1 MKSQRVLLTAATL
14 LIAVFGVSLP
24 PEAAQPQSS
33 PLWREGNGNDANPEL
48 ERLTGAFVRL
58 AERVRPAVVQLR
70 VTLNPPAA
78 PDGDSQGPARSRGSG
93 FIIHPEGYILTAHH
107 VVEGGKEIEIRLA
120 DRQRFKGQVVG
131 ADPEMDV
138 ALVKVKSPNEL
149 PVMALGDSDHSRVG
163 DLVGSLG
170 YPFGTE
176 SSLSVGI
183 VSQRGRSFATGF
195 DFIQTNA
202 GASPG
207 WSGGPL
213 VNVRGH
219 AVGLITMASEQ
230 GNMGFAVPINVIKAI
245 IPRLLSGDKIVRGWL
260 GVRVSELSLEGAEAL
275 ALSPVRGVLVSAV
288 LPGQPAERGGILSH
302 DVILAVNDTRVDS
315 PRELIRM
322 IGGMEAG
329 REVSLAIYRKGETLR
344 LSVQLGQKPKSQER
358 RDG

>member
-1 MKSQRVLLTAATL
+1 MKPERVPLTAAMF
-14 LIAVFGVSLP
+14 LIAVFGVLLL
-24 PEAAQPQSS
+24 PEAARPQSLA
-33 PLWREGNGNDANPEL
+33 LWREGDSSDANPEL
-48 ERLTGAFVRL
+48 ERLTGAFVHL
-58 AERVRPAVVQLR
+58 AEKVRPAVIQLR
-70 VTLNPPAA
+70 VTLDATAA
-78 PDGDSQGPARSRGSG
+78 PEGNSQGQARSRGSG
-93 FIIHPEGYILTAHH
+93 FIIHPEGYILTAYH
-107 VVEGGKEIEIRLA
+107 VIEGGKDIEVRLA
-120 DRQRFKGQVVG
+120 DRQRLRGQVLG
-131 ADPEMDV
+131 TDPEVDV
-138 ALVKVKSPNEL
+138 ALIKVKSPNEL
-149 PVMALGDSDHSRVG
+149 PVMALGDSDHAQVG

-213 VNVRGH
+213 VDVRGH

-230 GNMGFAVPINVIKAI
+230 GNMGFAVPINVIKTI
-245 IPRLLSGDKIVRGWL
+245 IPRLLSGEKIVRGWL

-288 LPGQPAERGGILSH
+288 LPGQPAERGGIHSH
-302 DVILAVNDTRVDS
+302 DVILAINGARVDS

-322 IGGMEAG
+322 IRGIEAG
-329 REVSLAIYRKGETLR
+329 REVSLAIYRKGETLK
-344 LSVQLGQKPKSQER
+344 LSVQLGQEPKSPQR
-358 RDG
+358 REG